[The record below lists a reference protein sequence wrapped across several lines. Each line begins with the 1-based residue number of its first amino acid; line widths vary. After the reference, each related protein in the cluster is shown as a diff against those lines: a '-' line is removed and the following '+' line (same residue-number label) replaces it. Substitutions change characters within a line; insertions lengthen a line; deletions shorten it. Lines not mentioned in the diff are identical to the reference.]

1 MELIEDFANIFAKEH
16 NINVI
21 LKGFKPQYDEE
32 GNNYNTHVR
41 VAHRSTI

>member
-1 MELIEDFANIFAKEH
+1 MQIVRRWQ

-32 GNNYNTHVR
+32 GNNYSSHVR
-41 VAHRSTI
+41 VAHKSTI